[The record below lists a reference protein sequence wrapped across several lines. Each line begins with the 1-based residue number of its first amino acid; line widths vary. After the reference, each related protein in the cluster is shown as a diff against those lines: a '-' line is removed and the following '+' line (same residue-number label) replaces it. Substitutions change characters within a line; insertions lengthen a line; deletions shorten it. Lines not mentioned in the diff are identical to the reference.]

1 MMRLYRLAK
10 TARANDLTGE
20 GAKRAGGRW
29 NHAGTPIIYTAQNG
43 PLAVL
48 EVLQYIEV
56 TDVHKFS
63 MLTIEVPNDVPIQ
76 NVDKNSLPDGWQKFP
91 YPTETK
97 EIGHLW
103 AEAGNTLLLEV
114 PSAVYPDESNWLINP
129 LHPMANS
136 VQIVSVKPFIF
147 NDRLF
152 HRS

>member
-1 MMRLYRLAK
+1 MRLYRLAK

-29 NHAGTPIIYTAQNG
+29 NYVGTSVIYTAQNG

-63 MLTIEVPNDVPIQ
+63 MLTIEVPDDALITHI
-76 NVDKNSLPDGWQKFP
+76 DKNSLPDGWQRFP
-91 YPTETK
+91 YPSETK
-97 EIGHLW
+97 EIGRLW
-103 AEAGNTLLLEV
+103 AEKENTLLLEV
-114 PSAVYPDESNWLINP
+114 SSAVYPDESNWLINP
-129 LHPMANS
+129 LHPMANRI
-136 VQIVSVKPFIF
+136 QIVSVKPFIF

-152 HRS
+152 HRG